1 MKTSVLLK
9 RFAPY
14 FRPYRG
20 LVLLDLFCA
29 ALTTLCE
36 IVLPLIVSYITD
48 TGIADL
54 AALTLPLILRLSGV
68 YLLLRVIDAVAAY
81 YMTSI
86 GHGVGAKIETD
97 MRRDLF
103 AHLQKLSFSYYSHT
117 KVGQIMSRIS
127 GDLFEITEFAHH
139 CPEEFFIAGIK
150 CVAAFAIL
158 AHRNLSLT
166 ALIFLALPFMYL
178 FASHFNHR
186 MQQGWRKTRVQIG
199 ELNAQVE
206 DSLLGVR
213 VVKSFANEAQEEEKF
228 RRGNLRFLQL
238 KKSIYTAMGG
248 LNASVRAFDGMMYIL
263 VVCLGAIYMTQ
274 GRISP
279 GAFTAYLL
287 YVNMLLT
294 TVRRIVEFTEQF
306 QKGITGIERFFE
318 VMDAPVEIQ
327 DAPDAKILEN
337 VRGEVVFDHVSFF
350 YPDDERTSVLRD
362 IHLRVAPGE
371 KVALVGPSGSG
382 KTTLCNLIP
391 RFYETSSGR
400 ILIDGQDIRSVTQQS
415 LRANIGMVQQDVYLF
430 TGTVAENIAYGKPGA
445 GRQEIIAAAKKAH
458 AHEFIEALPQ
468 GYDTY
473 IGERGV
479 RLSGGQKQRL
489 SIARVFLKNPPIL
502 IFDEAT
508 SALDN
513 ESERIVQDSLT
524 ELAKGRTTF
533 TIAHRLT
540 TIRNATMILVLADQ
554 GVVEQGTHQQ
564 LMALGGLYAHM
575 YSMYAID

>member
-14 FRPYRG
+14 FRQYRG

-48 TGIADL
+48 TGATNL
-54 AALTLPLILRLSGV
+54 AALTVPLILRLSGF
-68 YLLLRVIDAVAAY
+68 YLLLRIVDAVAAY
-81 YMTSI
+81 YMASI
-86 GHGVGAKIETD
+86 GHGIGAKIETD

-103 AHLQKLSFSYYSHT
+103 AHLQKLSFSYYSQT
-117 KVGQIMSRIS
+117 KVGQIMARIT

-139 CPEEFFIAGIK
+139 CPEEFFIAAIK
-150 CVAAFAIL
+150 FIAAFAIL
-158 AHRNLSLT
+158 AHMNLSLT
-166 ALIFLALPFMYL
+166 VLIFLALPLMYL
-178 FASHFNHR
+178 FSSHFNR
-186 MQQGWRKTRVQIG
+186 KMQEGWRKTRRQIG

-206 DSLLGVR
+206 DSLLGIR
-213 VVKSFANEAQEEEKF
+213 VVKSFANECREEEKF
-228 RRGNLRFLQL
+228 AQGNIRFLKL
-238 KKSIYTAMGG
+238 KKEIYMAMGG
-248 LNASVRAFDGMMYIL
+248 LNASVRAFDGIMYIL

-274 GRISP
+274 QRISP
-279 GAFTAYLL
+279 GELMAYLL
-287 YVNMLLT
+287 YINMLLT

-306 QKGITGIERFFE
+306 QKGITGIERFLE
-318 VMDAPVEIQ
+318 LMDAPVEIE
-327 DAPDAKILEN
+327 DAPNAKDLQN
-337 VRGEVVFDHVSFF
+337 VQGEVVFEHVSFH
-350 YPDDERTSVLRD
+350 YPDDPHTSVLED
-362 IHLRVAPGE
+362 IHLHVAPGD

-382 KTTLCNLIP
+382 KTTLCNLLP
-391 RFYETSSGR
+391 RFYDVSGGR
-400 ILIDGQDIRSVTQQS
+400 ILIDGQDIRYVTQQS
-415 LRANIGMVQQDVYLF
+415 LRSNIGMVQQDVYLF
-430 TGTVAENIAYGKPGA
+430 TGTVAENIEYGKPGA
-445 GRQEIIAAAKKAH
+445 SRQEIVAAAKKAN
-458 AHEFIEALPQ
+458 ADEFICALPQ

-489 SIARVFLKNPPIL
+489 SIARAFLKNPPIL

-524 ELAKGRTTF
+524 ELAEGRTTF

-540 TIRNATMILVLADQ
+540 TIRGATTILVLTDQ

-575 YSMYAID
+575 YTMYAID